1 MRLPFLQYVVPLP
14 YTLIWFLLVIRLRQ
28 LRVLNHILSNMIGG
42 SALNILFFRSLENQ
56 SLA

>member
-1 MRLPFLQYVVPLP
+1 MRLQFLPLP

-28 LRVLNHILSNMIGG
+28 LRDLNHTLSSMIGG
-42 SALNILFFRSLENQ
+42 SALNIFFRSLENQ